1 MSGINPT
8 LMPAPDSI
16 GIADTA
22 MIDTQAIA
30 HHLDL
35 LFGWC
40 EGFIPLRAFPEKGN
54 AGGRPHLEWIA
65 CADGMAEAAARFCE
79 TASGSGL
86 AAYVIPGTV
95 AERGKAGAADIR
107 QMQALLIDLDDGD
120 IEAKERLLT
129 SHIGTPSLVI
139 ESGGATPEGRAK
151 LHLYW
156 KLSEPVDGEELRT
169 LLDMR
174 RIIAEAAGGD
184 MHFASAHQPI
194 RLAGSI
200 YRKHGV
206 NRPVRIRE
214 HHALEYHLDELAE
227 RCRARSKPETPAHNG
242 HPFLDFNHARVPV
255 ETVLS
260 TRVRENGADGWT
272 RFEGISRV
280 IGHWLRRFHEGSI
293 SQEQAKEEI
302 YAYNSACLIPPW
314 PPERV
319 QAEIERLWKKHCA
332 EHGEPKPVSNTAS
345 PPAVEYFTARQ
356 TLAEPAAIPFDI
368 VGPRVLTPGGLWL
381 IAGPPKVGKSD
392 FLLSLF
398 THAAAGLDFLCFT
411 VSRPLRIF
419 YAQAEL
425 ERPYL
430 QERYQRIIGQNKDA
444 FASGLDNLVMTSRFH
459 FQLDEAGVEAIADAV
474 NSAFD
479 GGVDVIALDPFRNLF
494 QAGLSGGDV
503 NAELMAFFR
512 LRMEKLLA
520 KTNPQA
526 GLVLVHHTN
535 KIPGKMLVEDPMAA
549 ISGGGAMLSYPSAL
563 MVMNRAE
570 HEEQPGV
577 TCWFD
582 LRYGPAIPTSTFI
595 RDGGGWKQT
604 GQHDMRLVRQ
614 RWGEMNDKEQARKRL
629 AILEFIYA
637 EAKQGKLYTAESLS
651 LALAGR
657 MGLGSHYTI
666 RNLIRLYESKGFI
679 RFIDNRKAVEYALAK
694 SSSPLGYLCVE
705 GMRRESGDDA
715 PELPYLPTHYRC
727 PRSGQVFDL
736 APEEINAWHYIDEEA
751 QA

>member
-1 MSGINPT
+1 MQPSSVSGSEIP
-8 LMPAPDSI
+8 
-16 GIADTA
+16 GIDA
-22 MIDTQAIA
+22 QALA
-30 HHLDL
+30 THMDV
-35 LFGWC
+35 LFGYC
-40 EGFIPLRAFPEKGN
+40 DGHIPLRAFPEKGN
-54 AGGRPHLEWIA
+54 GGGRPHLEWIPCDGA
-65 CADGMAEAAARFCE
+65 MADAAARFCD
-79 TASGSGL
+79 TASVSGL

-139 ESGGATPEGRAK
+139 ESGGVTREGRAK

-169 LLDMR
+169 LLDLR
-174 RIIAEAAGGD
+174 RMIAEAAGGD
-184 MHFASAHQPI
+184 THFASAHQPI

-227 RCRARSKPETPAHNG
+227 RCRAMSGPETLAHKG

-293 SQEQAKEEI
+293 SQQQAKEEI
-302 YAYNSACLIPPW
+302 YAYNAACLIPPW
-314 PPERV
+314 PAERV

-332 EHGEPKPVSNTAS
+332 EHGEPKSVSNIAS
-345 PPAVEYFTARQ
+345 PLAVEYFTARQ
-356 TLAEPAAIPFDI
+356 TLAKPAAIPFDI

-459 FQLDEAGVEAIADAV
+459 FQLDEAGVAAIADAV

-503 NAELMAFFR
+503 NAELIAFFR
-512 LRMEKLLA
+512 LRMEKLLE

-563 MVMNRAE
+563 MVMNRTE

-604 GQHDMRLVRQ
+604 SQHDMRLVRQ

-629 AILEFIYA
+629 AILTFLYE
-637 EAKQGKLYTAESLS
+637 EALEGRLYNAESLS
-651 LALAGR
+651 DTLAGR
-657 MGLGSHYTI
+657 MGLGSGKTI
-666 RNLIRLYESKGFI
+666 RAFIRQYETKGFI
-679 RFIDNRKAVEYALAK
+679 RFIGNQHTAEYGLPK
-694 SSSPLGYLCVE
+694 TRSKYGYLCVE
-705 GMRRESGDDA
+705 GMKREATEEA
-715 PELPYLPTHYRC
+715 PEQPYLPTHFRC
-727 PRSGQVFDL
+727 PHSGQVFDL
-736 APEEINAWHYIDEEA
+736 KPEDVHRWQYGAEEDA
-751 QA
+751 

>member
-8 LMPAPDSI
+8 LLPAPDSI

-22 MIDTQAIA
+22 MIDTQAMA

-54 AGGRPHLEWIA
+54 AGRRPYLEWIA

-79 TASGSGL
+79 TASDSGL

-129 SHIGTPSLVI
+129 THIGTPSLVI
-139 ESGGATPEGRAK
+139 ESGGVTPEGRAK

-169 LLDMR
+169 LLDLR

-184 MHFASAHQPI
+184 THFASAHQPI

-214 HHALEYHLDELAE
+214 HHVLEYHLDELDE
-227 RCRARSKPETPAHNG
+227 RCRAMRGPETPAHNG

-260 TRVRENGADGWT
+260 TRVRENGVDGWT

-280 IGHWLRRFHEGSI
+280 IGHWLRRYHEGSI

-302 YAYNSACLIPPW
+302 YAYNAACLIPPW
-314 PPERV
+314 PSERV

-332 EHGEPKPVSNTAS
+332 EHGEPKPVSNIAS

-356 TLAEPAAIPFDI
+356 TLSEPAAIPFDI

-430 QERYQRIIGQNKDA
+430 QERYQRIIGRNKDA

-474 NSAFD
+474 NSAFGD
-479 GGVDVIALDPFRNLF
+479 GLDVIALDPFRNLF

-520 KTNPQA
+520 KTNPRA

-582 LRYGPAIPTSTFI
+582 LRYGPAIPASTFI
-595 RDGGGWKQT
+595 RDGNGWKQT

-629 AILEFIYA
+629 AILEFIYE
-637 EAKQGKLYTAESLS
+637 EAKHGKLYTAESLS

-705 GMRRESGDDA
+705 GMRREADGDT
-715 PELPYLPTHYRC
+715 PEMNYLPTHYRC

-736 APEEINAWHYIDEEA
+736 SPEEINAWHYIDEEA

>member
-8 LMPAPDSI
+8 LMPAPDST

-54 AGGRPHLEWIA
+54 GDGRPHLEWIA
-65 CADGMAEAAARFCE
+65 CADGMAEAAVQFCE
-79 TASGSGL
+79 KTSASGL
-86 AAYVIPGTV
+86 AAYIIPGTV
-95 AERGKAGAADIR
+95 AQRGKAGAADIR

-129 SHIGTPSLVI
+129 THICTPSLVI
-139 ESGGATPEGRAK
+139 ESGGVTPEGRAK

-156 KLSEPVDGEELRT
+156 KLSEPVEGEELRT
-169 LLDMR
+169 LLDLR
-174 RIIAEAAGGD
+174 RIIAQTAGGD
-184 MHFASAHQPI
+184 PHFASAHQPI

-206 NRPVRIRE
+206 IKPVRVRE
-214 HHALEYHLDELAE
+214 HRALEYHLDELAE
-227 RCRARSKPETPAHNG
+227 RCRAMRGTETPAHNG

-255 ETVLS
+255 ETVLA
-260 TRVRENGADGWT
+260 TRVRENGADAWT
-272 RFEGISRV
+272 RFDGISRV
-280 IGHWLRRFHEGSI
+280 IGHWLRRYHEGSI

-302 YAYNSACLIPPW
+302 YAYNAACLVPPW
-314 PPERV
+314 LPERV
-319 QAEIERLWKKHCA
+319 QTEIERLWKKHCA
-332 EHGEPKPVSNTAS
+332 EHGEPKAIGNAA
-345 PPAVEYFTARQ
+345 PPPPVEYFTARRA
-356 TLAEPAAIPFDI
+356 LREPSIIPPDI
-368 VGPRVLTPGGLWL
+368 IGPRLLTPGGLWL

-398 THAAAGLDFLCFT
+398 THAAAGLDFLRFT
-411 VSRPLRIF
+411 VNRPLRIF

-430 QERYQRIIGQNKDA
+430 QERYQRIIGQNEDA
-444 FASGLDNLVMTSRFH
+444 LASGLDNLVMTSRFH
-459 FQLDEAGVEAIADAV
+459 FQLDEAGVTAIADAV
-474 NSAFD
+474 NAAFGD
-479 GGVDVIALDPFRNLF
+479 GVDVIALDPFRNLF

-582 LRYGPAIPTSTFI
+582 LRYGPAIPTSTFV
-595 RDGGGWKQT
+595 RDGSGWKET
-604 GQHDMRLVRQ
+604 GRHDMRLVRQ
-614 RWGEMNDKEQARKRL
+614 HWGEMNDKEQARKRL
-629 AILEFIYA
+629 AILEFIYD
-637 EAKQGKLYTAESLS
+637 EARQGKLYTAESLS

-715 PELPYLPTHYRC
+715 PEVPYLPTHYRC

-736 APEEINAWHYIDEEA
+736 APEEIGVWRYLDEEE